1 MIKVENGELSVKGNA
16 STLFAELTSAFK
28 GITEGMLED
37 DYPKEMVER
46 NVKGFMFLAQDICGE
61 LGIDTNLTNEDRED
75 FERAKNAQPK
85 EVAEKLSKAL
95 TDLLNLLKSATDEED
110 DTDDTEDDIPDFL
123 F

>member
-37 DYPKEMVER
+37 DFPKEMVER
-46 NVKGFMFLAQDICGE
+46 NVKGFMFLVQYICGE
-61 LGIDTNLTNEDRED
+61 LGIDTNLTDEDREG
-75 FERAKNAQPK
+75 FEKAKNTPANDITK
-85 EVAEKLSKAL
+85 ELSEAL
-95 TDLLNLLKSATDEED
+95 TNLIDLLKSASDD
-110 DTDDTEDDIPDFL
+110 DTDDDETEDDLPKFL